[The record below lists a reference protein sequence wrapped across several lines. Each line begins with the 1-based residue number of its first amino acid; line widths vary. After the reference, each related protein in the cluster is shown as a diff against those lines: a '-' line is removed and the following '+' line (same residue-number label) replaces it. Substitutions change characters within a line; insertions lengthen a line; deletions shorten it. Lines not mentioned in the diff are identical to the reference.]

1 MVSLNE
7 TASDPSYSG
16 VYGDFKI
23 LNYGNDFDS
32 NYQGNYLWPIFYQV
46 KSKGFNVSS
55 QIIKSAIYSINL

>member
-7 TASDPSYSG
+7 TASDPLYSG

-32 NYQGNYLWPIFYQV
+32 NY
-46 KSKGFNVSS
+46 
-55 QIIKSAIYSINL
+55 